1 MDEWV
6 DESMEGDVGEWVN
19 EFVHGWVGSMK
30 DDMQV
35 QILGPRYRPNLM
47 QAYFGLEFG

>member
-19 EFVHGWVGSMK
+19 EFVNGWVGSMK
-30 DDMQV
+30 DTQV
-35 QILGPRYRPNLM
+35 QILAPRYRPNLM